1 MALNRK
7 YVNPLIS
14 NRAMKMRIGQFVS
27 LIASVLM
34 LSACSSQTRP
44 PSASVGTQAAS
55 ELKLCNTCLQ
65 LCSSCHYA
73 NGTSAGP
80 EFPKIAGQ
88 KDTYLVKA
96 VVDFKEGKRDSETM
110 QAIAKL
116 HTKEEMIKLARY
128 FASLQPANAP
138 SISAP
143 DETLWEWGKIIYEQ
157 DRIYGISC
165 ADCHGHNGMG
175 YTYESPKMRNVRAIP
190 RLAGQSRVYLA
201 SAVQRYVDGK
211 YDTGMCTMRRA
222 GQTLSP
228 DDVNALVEYLASLT
242 PPGS

>member
-1 MALNRK
+1 
-7 YVNPLIS
+7 
-14 NRAMKMRIGQFVS
+14 MKMRIGLFVS
-27 LIASVLM
+27 LVASVLM

-44 PSASVGTQAAS
+44 PAESSGAQSMS

-65 LCSSCHYA
+65 LCSSCHYT
-73 NGTSAGP
+73 NGSSAGP
-80 EFPKIAGQ
+80 DFPKIAGQ
-88 KDTYLVKA
+88 KDVYLVKA
-96 VVDFKEGKRDSETM
+96 VENFKEGKRDSETM

-116 HTKEEMIKLARY
+116 HTKEEMITLARY
-128 FASLQPANAP
+128 FASLQPDDNP

-143 DETLWEWGKIIYEQ
+143 NEALWEWGKVIYEQ
-157 DRIYGISC
+157 DRIYGIACS
-165 ADCHGHNGMG
+165 DCHGRNGMG

-190 RLAGQSRVYLA
+190 RLAGQSHTYLA

-211 YDTGMCTMRRA
+211 YDAGMCTMRRA
-222 GQTLSP
+222 GQTLSQ

>member
-1 MALNRK
+1 MGRGNCLTYEQA
-7 YVNPLIS
+7 S
-14 NRAMKMRIGQFVS
+14 HKMRIGQFIS
-27 LIASVLM
+27 LVASVLM

-44 PSASVGTQAAS
+44 PSASFGPETVA

-73 NGTSAGP
+73 KGTSAGP
-80 EFPKIAGQ
+80 DFPKIAGQ
-88 KDTYLVKA
+88 KDVYLVKA
-96 VVDFKEGKRDSETM
+96 VVDFKEGNRSSETM

-116 HTKEEMIKLARY
+116 HTKDEMIKLARY
-128 FASLQPANAP
+128 FASLQPESTP

-143 DETLWEWGKIIYEQ
+143 DEALWEWGKIIYEK
-157 DRIYGISC
+157 DRVYGIACS
-165 ADCHGHNGMG
+165 DCHGYNGMG

-190 RLAGQSRVYLA
+190 RLAGQSHAYLA
-201 SAVQRYVDGK
+201 SAVQKYVDGK
-211 YDTGMCTMRRA
+211 YEAGMCTMRKA
-222 GQTLSP
+222 GKTLSQ

>member
-1 MALNRK
+1 
-7 YVNPLIS
+7 
-14 NRAMKMRIGQFVS
+14 MRIGQLIS
-27 LIASVLM
+27 LVVSVLL

-44 PSASVGTQAAS
+44 TSEPSGTQSMA

-73 NGTSAGP
+73 DGTSVGP
-80 EFPKIAGQ
+80 NFPKIAGQ
-88 KDTYLVKA
+88 KDVYLIQA
-96 VVDFKEGKRDSETM
+96 VESFKEGKRNSETM

-128 FASLQPANAP
+128 FASLQPDNTP
-138 SISAP
+138 SITTPNEA
-143 DETLWEWGKIIYEQ
+143 LWEWGKIIYEK

-165 ADCHGHNGMG
+165 ADCHGYNGMG

-190 RLAGQSRVYLA
+190 RLAGQSHAYLA
-201 SAVQRYVDGK
+201 SAVHGYVDGK
-211 YDTGMCTMRRA
+211 YDAGMCTMRRA
-222 GQTLSP
+222 GQTLSQ